1 MTSEI
6 SGFQF
11 PTISSLHQRL
21 FLPTEMMGMG
31 ESPGAKHQF
40 MKIMIT
46 EGLPGLPEE
55 QGDDGDQGGGGE
67 DNLHCL
73 VTSALL

>member
-1 MTSEI
+1 MVI
-6 SGFQF
+6 
-11 PTISSLHQRL
+11 
-21 FLPTEMMGMG
+21 
-31 ESPGAKHQF
+31 
-40 MKIMIT
+40 

-73 VTSALL
+73 VTSALLWLDQSLILETKFWLALHLV